1 MLDKRCTI
9 VHNASIP
16 TRFSIGVAMKSNY
29 DLPLA
34 FGVAKTAEWLDDE
47 EIASCPSYRCAVR
60 LCWAHR
66 RSQGM
71 TQRTLAEYAG
81 LYPSHVSDYLSSDA
95 VGKRTLPADKVA
107 AFEQV
112 CGNRAITQ
120 WEMKQRGLTILE
132 EVIARKAA

>member
-1 MLDKRCTI
+1 MLDKQCTD
-9 VHNASIP
+9 VHNSSIP
-16 TRFSIGVAMKSNY
+16 IRNSTGVAMISNY

-34 FGVAKTAEWLDDE
+34 FGVAKTAEWLAE
-47 EIASCPSYRCAVR
+47 SEIASCQSFRCAVR

-66 RSQGM
+66 RIQGM

-81 LYPSHVSDYLSSDA
+81 LYPSHVSDYLSADSD
-95 VGKRTLPADKVA
+95 GKRTLPADKVD